1 MTELLIDIGNTRI
14 KWALLSNGKLSRQ
27 EATPHAKWTPMD
39 FQRRVL
45 QSAPGIERILVVSVA
60 SEVVNKTITEVAQ
73 RSLKLTPEFFVSA
86 RAVGGVTT
94 RYFDPW
100 RLGVD
105 RFAAVI
111 GAHARAKKRA
121 ACVIDAG
128 TAITIDL
135 VDSKGLHRGGAIV
148 PGPELM
154 VKSLLKNT
162 TGIETRAHGGSRGKG
177 VFARET
183 SAAIEQGAAYAAAAV
198 VDRAVIEAR
207 TALRNAPLVYLTGGA
222 AKQIHPL
229 LHSTHVSIPDLVL
242 RGLAVSFGL
251 RVK

>member
-14 KWALLSNGKLSRQ
+14 KWATLSNGRLSRQ

-39 FQRRVL
+39 FQRQVL
-45 QSAPGIERILVVSVA
+45 QSAAGVQRILVASVA
-60 SEVVNKTITEVAQ
+60 SEAVNTTITEVAL
-73 RSLKLTPEFFVSA
+73 RTLKLTPEFFVSS
-86 RAVGGVTT
+86 RVVGGVTT

-111 GAHARAKKRA
+111 GARARAKNRA
-121 ACVIDAG
+121 VCVVDVG
-128 TAITIDL
+128 TAMTIDL
-135 VDSKGLHRGGAIV
+135 VDGKGLHRGGAIV

-154 VKSLLKNT
+154 VKSLLKSTN
-162 TGIETRAHGGSRGKG
+162 GIEARAQGGASGRGL
-177 VFARET
+177 FARET
-183 SAAIEQGAAYAAAAV
+183 SAAIEQGAAYAVAAV

-207 TALRNAPLVYLTGGA
+207 KTLRNTPLVYLTGGA

-229 LHSTHVSIPDLVL
+229 LMTTHVSIPDLVL

>member
-1 MTELLIDIGNTRI
+1 VSALLIDIGNTRI
-14 KWALLSNGKLSRQ
+14 KWAAWTDGRLSRQ
-27 EATPHAKWTPMD
+27 EATVHAKWTPMD
-39 FQRRVL
+39 FQRQVL
-45 QSAPGIERILVVSVA
+45 QSARGVERILVVSVA
-60 SEVVNKTITEVAQ
+60 SDAVNSTVSEVAL
-73 RSLKLTPEFFVSA
+73 RTLKLTPEFFVSS
-86 RAVGGVTT
+86 RVVGGVTT

-111 GAHARAKKRA
+111 GAHARAKNRPV
-121 ACVIDAG
+121 CVIDVG
-128 TAITIDL
+128 TAMTIDL
-135 VDSKGLHRGGAIV
+135 VDGKGVHRGGAIV

-154 VKSLLKNT
+154 VRGLLKNT
-162 TGIETRAHGGSRGKG
+162 SGIEVRAQGGASGRGL
-177 VFARET
+177 FARET
-183 SAAIEQGAAYAAAAV
+183 SAAIEQGAAYAVAAV

-207 TALRNAPLVYLTGGA
+207 KTLRITPLVYLTGGA

-229 LHSTHVSIPDLVL
+229 MQVKPVSIPDLVL